1 MRFDD
6 LIKKAIIEIK
16 NENFLKATEY
26 IHLAISEDDNS
37 AKPHNLLGIIEEIN
51 GNLELANN
59 HYRSA
64 YSLDP
69 TFKASDNNLKRIT
82 SFYYVFDLEEIDFGE
97 TIGKQALI

>member
-1 MRFDD
+1 MRFDN

-16 NENFLKATEY
+16 NKNFLKATEY
-26 IHLAISEDDNS
+26 IHLAMSEDDNS

-59 HYRSA
+59 HYRAA
-64 YSLDP
+64 YSLEP

-82 SFYYVFDLEEIDFGE
+82 SFYYVFNFDEIDFGE
-97 TIGKQALI
+97 TIEKHALI